1 MSGNIL
7 WIAVA
12 ALGVD
17 VGWQPLSEGG
27 VQYLIQIEPHALEA
41 LRSGEVIQS
50 DVPPGVDDVRGYRI
64 TVGTEQ
70 LPRELSVAGESGLS
84 PPRPPSAPNTLP
96 VDPHSK
102 PIVEQTSAT
111 VAPARTAAASQSS
124 ALPAWNADPSQQ
136 PLSGSP
142 KPWMPLVL
150 VSFVLFA
157 SLGGNAYLL
166 WIAGDFRRRY
176 RALVR
181 RREAG

>member
-1 MSGNIL
+1 MCGNIL

-17 VGWQPLSEGG
+17 VGWQPLSDGG
-27 VQYLIQIEPHALEA
+27 VQYLIQIEPHALES
-41 LRSGEVIQS
+41 LKSGEAIRS
-50 DVPPGVDDVRGYRI
+50 DVPPGVGDVRGYRI

-70 LPRELSVAGESGLS
+70 LPRELPAAGGSGLAAS
-84 PPRPPSAPNTLP
+84 QPSSAPKTLP
-96 VDPHSK
+96 VDPASR
-102 PIVEQTSAT
+102 PIVEQTGAMI
-111 VAPARTAAASQSS
+111 APAETAAGSQSS
-124 ALPAWNADPSQQ
+124 TPPAWNADPSRK
-136 PLSGSP
+136 PP

-166 WIAGDFRRRY
+166 WIVGDFRRRY

>member
-1 MSGNIL
+1 MCGNIL

-12 ALGVD
+12 VLGVD

-41 LRSGEVIQS
+41 LSSGEVIRS
-50 DVPPGVDDVRGYRI
+50 DLPPGVDDVRGYRI

-70 LPRELSVAGESGLS
+70 LPRELPAAGESGLLPS
-84 PPRPPSAPNTLP
+84 RHLSAPNTLP
-96 VDPHSK
+96 IDPASK

-111 VAPARTAAASQSS
+111 VVPARPDAGSKSS
-124 ALPAWNADPSQQ
+124 AQPAWNADPPQQ
-136 PLSGSP
+136 SSSGSP

-181 RREAG
+181 RRKAG